1 MRLYNLYNGNIVYM
15 VIVSKDKNLQ
25 KTVAF
30 NIDIFHV
37 LYNVLLNLTNQTGFS
52 IISFACGFLLGK
64 RLYS

>member
-30 NIDIFHV
+30 NIDIF
-37 LYNVLLNLTNQTGFS
+37 
-52 IISFACGFLLGK
+52 LGEF
-64 RLYS
+64 